1 MRTNGLAALALAAAI
16 VPALPASAQTRI
28 ERNLNLEPGG
38 RVEVD
43 TDAGAVIVLGASRNG
58 VRVVVTS
65 KSADLEKYW
74 EFRFEETP
82 GLVRVVADRKGES
95 RLFSRVPSPSFELEV
110 PERTSVGVDTAGGS
124 VRVGGVE
131 GTVEV
136 DTAGGSI
143 AVSDVRGNAT
153 LDTAGGGI
161 EVRDLD
167 GTLVADTSGGS
178 IHIERVSGDAS
189 ADTSGGSI
197 TVREAGGRVDADTSG
212 GSIEVVF
219 ARGNAKGGALET
231 MGGSILVRVD
241 PAVSLDIDAS
251 TLGGAVSSSL
261 PVEVQGT
268 AKRGSL
274 RGKLGAGGAP
284 LTASSMGGSVRIE
297 PID

>member
-1 MRTNGLAALALAAAI
+1 MRKIGLPAFAFAAVLS
-16 VPALPASAQTRI
+16 ALPAAAQTRI
-28 ERNLNLEPGG
+28 ERNLTLEPGG

-43 TDAGAVIVLGASRNG
+43 TDAGAVVVLGASRNG

-65 KSADLEKYW
+65 KSPDLERYW

-95 RLFSRVPSPSFELEV
+95 RLFSRIPSPSFELEV
-110 PERTSVGVDTAGGS
+110 PERSSVGVDTAGGS
-124 VRVGGVE
+124 VRVDGVE
-131 GTVEV
+131 GVVEV

-143 AVSDVRGNAT
+143 EVTNVRGNAT

-161 EVRDLD
+161 DVRDLD
-167 GTLVADTSGGS
+167 GALVADTSGGS

-197 TVREAGGRVDADTSG
+197 TVREAGGRVVADTAG

-219 ARGNAKGGALET
+219 ARGNAKGGTIET
-231 MGGSILVRVD
+231 MGGNIFIRVD
-241 PAVSLDIDAS
+241 PAVGLDIDAS
-251 TLGGAVSSSL
+251 TLGGAVSSGL
-261 PVEVQGT
+261 PVRVQGT

-274 RGKLGAGGAP
+274 RGKLGPGGAM
-284 LTASSMGGSVRIE
+284 LSASSMGGSIRIE
-297 PID
+297 SID

>member
-1 MRTNGLAALALAAAI
+1 MKKTGVGVLGAVALVLAAL
-16 VPALPASAQTRI
+16 PAMAQARI
-28 ERNLNLEPGG
+28 ERNLTLEPGG

-43 TDAGAVIVLGASRNG
+43 TDAGAVTVRGAARSG
-58 VRVVVTS
+58 VRVVVTA

-74 EFRFEETP
+74 EFRFEESP

-95 RLFSRVPSPSFELEV
+95 RLFARIPSPSFELEV
-110 PERTSVGVDTAGGS
+110 PSRTSVAVDTAGGS
-124 VRVGGVE
+124 VRVGAVE

-143 AVSDVRGNAT
+143 EVSDVRGNAT

-161 EVRDLD
+161 DVRDLD
-167 GTLVADTSGGS
+167 GTLIADTSGGS
-178 IHIERVSGDAS
+178 IHVERVSGDAS
-189 ADTSGGSI
+189 LDTSGGSI

-251 TLGGAVSSSL
+251 TLGGAVSSGL
-261 PVEVQGT
+261 PVQVQGT

-284 LTASSMGGSVRIE
+284 LSASSMGGSVRIE
-297 PID
+297 SLD